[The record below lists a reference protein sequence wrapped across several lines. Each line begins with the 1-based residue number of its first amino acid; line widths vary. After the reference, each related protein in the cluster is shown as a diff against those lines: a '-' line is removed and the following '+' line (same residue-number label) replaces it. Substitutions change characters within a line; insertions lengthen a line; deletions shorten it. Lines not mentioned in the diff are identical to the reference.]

1 MSAPFGYVVNDKY
14 VNISVDTD
22 TAFETDGDTNDAII
36 TVEYSDAPAVGELT
50 VEKKGEVL
58 DGFKGGLLASS
69 YEKEF
74 VYKEGSLAGAKF
86 KVYAA
91 EDIYTA
97 DNQKDAD
104 GNRIKY
110 YSKGDLVT
118 TLTTGKDGKATVK
131 NLPLGQYR
139 VVEVE
144 APYGYVLNPNE
155 QKVTFTYVDDKTPVI
170 KESLTFSDDR
180 QKLDMSVTK
189 LDAEDNTPIAG
200 AVFGLYAD
208 EDIKNADGRVIIEKG
223 TLLEK
228 ATSDEN
234 GKIAFVKDYPFA
246 KYVARELVK
255 PAGYVTNE
263 EAVNFD
269 TKYQGQDVK
278 AAVYNSEY
286 KNTPTTFEFTKTDIQ
301 FTVED
306 TGKVQHVEMKD
317 EVPTGSIVINKDGEF
332 VTDTTLM
339 KGYWYDFIF
348 NFFKDSLAGVTFD
361 VYAKEDIVS
370 ADGLDTVYHKAGDKV
385 ATIVTNDKGIAR
397 IDDLPLG
404 KYYLVETKTIDGFVL
419 DDTPIEADLSYI
431 DQNTKVVFAGMDV
444 TNERQ
449 KVQITVTKTDS
460 ETKEAL
466 EGAVFGLFAKEDIVN
481 KDGKVIV
488 KADTQIER
496 TVTGKDGKVLDTLTT
511 DKNGHAESKE
521 LPICTYNEDGSF
533 KEDIH
538 YTVVETKAA
547 DGYILDETAH
557 DVTLRYDD
565 NAPDVVVATL
575 KLVNVPTEPKL
586 PQTGDNAN
594 PLLYLGIGALALITG
609 VGVGL
614 RGRKKKNKQ

>member
-74 VYKEGSLAGAKF
+74 VYREGSLAGAKF

-110 YSKGDLVT
+110 YSNGDLVT
-118 TLTTGKDGKATVK
+118 TLTTGMDGKATAK

-208 EDIKNADGRVIIEKG
+208 EDIKNVDGKVIIEKG

-278 AAVYNSEY
+278 TAVYTSEY
-286 KNTPTTFEFTKTDIQ
+286 KNTPTTFEFTKTDITSGAELTGATLTVLDKDGNVVDTWTSDAKEAHVIKRLVVGETYTLREEFAPYGYLKAADIQ

-332 VTDTTLM
+332 VTDTTFM

-419 DDTPIEADLSYI
+419 DDTPIE
-431 DQNTKVVFAGMDV
+431 
-444 TNERQ
+444 
-449 KVQITVTKTDS
+449 
-460 ETKEAL
+460 
-466 EGAVFGLFAKEDIVN
+466 
-481 KDGKVIV
+481 
-488 KADTQIER
+488 R

-565 NAPDVVVATL
+565 NAPDVVVTTL
-575 KLVNVPTEPKL
+575 KLINVPTEPKL

>member
-1 MSAPFGYVVNDKY
+1 M
-14 VNISVDTD
+14 
-22 TAFETDGDTNDAII
+22 
-36 TVEYSDAPAVGELT
+36 
-50 VEKKGEVL
+50 
-58 DGFKGGLLASS
+58 
-69 YEKEF
+69 
-74 VYKEGSLAGAKF
+74 
-86 KVYAA
+86 
-91 EDIYTA
+91 
-97 DNQKDAD
+97 
-104 GNRIKY
+104 
-110 YSKGDLVT
+110 T
-118 TLTTGKDGKATVK
+118 TLTTGKDGKATAK

-189 LDAEDNTPIAG
+189 LDSEDNTPIAG

-208 EDIKNADGRVIIEKG
+208 EDIKNVAGKVIIEKG

-286 KNTPTTFEFTKTDIQ
+286 KNTPTTFEFTKTDITSGAELTGATLTVLDKDGNVVDTWTSDAKEAHVIKRLVVGEIYTLREEFAPYGYLNATDIQ

-565 NAPDVVVATL
+565 NAPDVVVTTL
-575 KLVNVPTEPKL
+575 KLINVPTEPKL

>member
-74 VYKEGSLAGAKF
+74 VYREGSLAGAKF

-110 YSKGDLVT
+110 YSNGDLVT
-118 TLTTGKDGKATVK
+118 TLTTGMDGKATAK

-208 EDIKNADGRVIIEKG
+208 EDIKNVAGKVIIEKG

-278 AAVYNSEY
+278 TAVYNSEY
-286 KNTPTTFEFTKTDIQ
+286 KNTPTTFEFTKTDITSGAELTGATLTVLDKDGNVVDTWTSDAKEAHVIKRLVVGETYTLREEFAPYGYLKAADIQ

-332 VTDTTLM
+332 VTDTTFM

-419 DDTPIEADLSYI
+419 DDTPIE
-431 DQNTKVVFAGMDV
+431 
-444 TNERQ
+444 
-449 KVQITVTKTDS
+449 
-460 ETKEAL
+460 
-466 EGAVFGLFAKEDIVN
+466 
-481 KDGKVIV
+481 
-488 KADTQIER
+488 R

-565 NAPDVVVATL
+565 NAPDVVVTTL
-575 KLVNVPTEPKL
+575 KLINVPTEPKL

>member
-1 MSAPFGYVVNDKY
+1 MQAHMRKSLFIGKVHLPEQNSKFMLPR
-14 VNISVDTD
+14 IFTQQTTRRMQTE
-22 TAFETDGDTNDAII
+22 TALSI
-36 TVEYSDAPAVGELT
+36 TARE
-50 VEKKGEVL
+50 
-58 DGFKGGLLASS
+58 
-69 YEKEF
+69 
-74 VYKEGSLAGAKF
+74 
-86 KVYAA
+86 
-91 EDIYTA
+91 
-97 DNQKDAD
+97 
-104 GNRIKY
+104 
-110 YSKGDLVT
+110 LVT
-118 TLTTGKDGKATVK
+118 TLTTGKDGKATAK

-208 EDIKNADGRVIIEKG
+208 EDIKNVAGKVIIEKG

-286 KNTPTTFEFTKTDIQ
+286 KNTPTTFEFTKTDITSGAELTGATLTVLDKDGNVVDTWTSDAKEAHVIKRLVVGEIYTLREEFAPYGYLNATDIQ

-565 NAPDVVVATL
+565 NAPDVVVTTL
-575 KLVNVPTEPKL
+575 KLINVPTEPKL

>member
-118 TLTTGKDGKATVK
+118 TLTTGKDGKATAK

-228 ATSDEN
+228 TTSDEN

-263 EAVNFD
+263 EVVNLD

-278 AAVYNSEY
+278 TAVYNSEY
-286 KNTPTTFEFTKTDIQ
+286 KNAPTTFEFTKTDITSGAELTGATLTVLDKDGNVVDTWTSDAKEAHVIKRLVVGETYTLREEFAPYGYLKATDIQ

-419 DDTPIEADLSYI
+419 DDT
-431 DQNTKVVFAGMDV
+431 
-444 TNERQ
+444 
-449 KVQITVTKTDS
+449 
-460 ETKEAL
+460 
-466 EGAVFGLFAKEDIVN
+466 
-481 KDGKVIV
+481 
-488 KADTQIER
+488 QIER

-565 NAPDVVVATL
+565 NAPDVVVTTL

>member
-118 TLTTGKDGKATVK
+118 TLTTGKDGKATAK

-263 EAVNFD
+263 
-269 TKYQGQDVK
+269 
-278 AAVYNSEY
+278 
-286 KNTPTTFEFTKTDIQ
+286 
-301 FTVED
+301 
-306 TGKVQHVEMKD
+306 
-317 EVPTGSIVINKDGEF
+317 
-332 VTDTTLM
+332 
-339 KGYWYDFIF
+339 
-348 NFFKDSLAGVTFD
+348 
-361 VYAKEDIVS
+361 
-370 ADGLDTVYHKAGDKV
+370 
-385 ATIVTNDKGIAR
+385 
-397 IDDLPLG
+397 
-404 KYYLVETKTIDGFVL
+404 
-419 DDTPIEADLSYI
+419 
-431 DQNTKVVFAGMDV
+431 
-444 TNERQ
+444 RQ

-565 NAPDVVVATL
+565 NAPDVVVTTL

>member
-118 TLTTGKDGKATVK
+118 TLTTGKDGKATAK

-208 EDIKNADGRVIIEKG
+208 EDIKNVAGKVIIEKG

-278 AAVYNSEY
+278 TAVYNSEY
-286 KNTPTTFEFTKTDIQ
+286 KNTPTTFEFTKTDITSGAELTGATLTVLDKDGNVVDTWTSDAKEAHVIKRLVVGEIYTLREEFAPYGYLNATDIQ

-361 VYAKEDIVS
+361 VYAKEDIAS

-419 DDTPIEADLSYI
+419 DDTP
-431 DQNTKVVFAGMDV
+431 
-444 TNERQ
+444 
-449 KVQITVTKTDS
+449 
-460 ETKEAL
+460 
-466 EGAVFGLFAKEDIVN
+466 
-481 KDGKVIV
+481 
-488 KADTQIER
+488 IER

-565 NAPDVVVATL
+565 NAPDVVVTTL
-575 KLVNVPTEPKL
+575 KLINVPTEPKL

>member
-1 MSAPFGYVVNDKY
+1 M
-14 VNISVDTD
+14 
-22 TAFETDGDTNDAII
+22 
-36 TVEYSDAPAVGELT
+36 
-50 VEKKGEVL
+50 
-58 DGFKGGLLASS
+58 
-69 YEKEF
+69 
-74 VYKEGSLAGAKF
+74 
-86 KVYAA
+86 
-91 EDIYTA
+91 
-97 DNQKDAD
+97 
-104 GNRIKY
+104 
-110 YSKGDLVT
+110 T
-118 TLTTGKDGKATVK
+118 TLTTGKDGKATAK

-144 APYGYVLNPNE
+144 APYGYVLNTNG

-208 EDIKNADGRVIIEKG
+208 EDIKNVAGKVIIEKG

-286 KNTPTTFEFTKTDIQ
+286 KNTPTTFEFTKTDITSGAELTGATLTVLDKDGNVVDTWTSDAKEAHVIKRLVVGEIYTLREEFAPYGYLNATDIQ

-444 TNERQ
+444 TKERQ

-496 TVTGKDGKVLDTLTT
+496 TVTG
-511 DKNGHAESKE
+511 NS
-521 LPICTYNEDGSF
+521 
-533 KEDIH
+533 
-538 YTVVETKAA
+538 
-547 DGYILDETAH
+547 
-557 DVTLRYDD
+557 
-565 NAPDVVVATL
+565 
-575 KLVNVPTEPKL
+575 
-586 PQTGDNAN
+586 
-594 PLLYLGIGALALITG
+594 
-609 VGVGL
+609 
-614 RGRKKKNKQ
+614 

>member
-1 MSAPFGYVVNDKY
+1 M
-14 VNISVDTD
+14 
-22 TAFETDGDTNDAII
+22 
-36 TVEYSDAPAVGELT
+36 
-50 VEKKGEVL
+50 
-58 DGFKGGLLASS
+58 
-69 YEKEF
+69 
-74 VYKEGSLAGAKF
+74 
-86 KVYAA
+86 
-91 EDIYTA
+91 
-97 DNQKDAD
+97 
-104 GNRIKY
+104 
-110 YSKGDLVT
+110 T
-118 TLTTGKDGKATVK
+118 TLTTGKDGKATAK

-208 EDIKNADGRVIIEKG
+208 EDIKNVAGKVIIEKG